1 VGVHA
6 RPARHNKRC
15 KLTCRLRTQFTP
27 KPATS
32 SVVDA
37 QTARRVD
44 AEIAK
49 LMMEAEKF
57 GEERRKKLHEEGNKL
72 RAEAA
77 KMTREILLYPLVIGA
92 GLIGAGA
99 ALFGTLIKML
109 P

>member
-1 VGVHA
+1 M
-6 RPARHNKRC
+6 
-15 KLTCRLRTQFTP
+15 
-27 KPATS
+27 
-32 SVVDA
+32 DA

-57 GEERRKKLHEEGNKL
+57 GEERRKLFEESNKL

-77 KMTREILLYPLVIGA
+77 KMSRETFLYPVFIGA
-92 GLIGAGA
+92 GLMGAGA
-99 ALFGTLIKML
+99 ALFSALSRLL